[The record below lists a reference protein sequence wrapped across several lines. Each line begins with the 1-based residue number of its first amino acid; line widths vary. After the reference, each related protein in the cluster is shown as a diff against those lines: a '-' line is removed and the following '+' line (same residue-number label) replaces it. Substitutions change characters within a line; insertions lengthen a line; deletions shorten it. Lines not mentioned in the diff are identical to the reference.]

1 MLGRT
6 VYRTFAVSAASGCL
20 NQKVQQAEAD
30 RKNKRD
36 NDHKQIGH
44 FRNLHSEKP

>member
-6 VYRTFAVSAASGCL
+6 VYQTIAVVIASGRL
-20 NQKVQQAEAD
+20 NQKVQQPQAD

-44 FRNLHSEKP
+44 FRNLHS